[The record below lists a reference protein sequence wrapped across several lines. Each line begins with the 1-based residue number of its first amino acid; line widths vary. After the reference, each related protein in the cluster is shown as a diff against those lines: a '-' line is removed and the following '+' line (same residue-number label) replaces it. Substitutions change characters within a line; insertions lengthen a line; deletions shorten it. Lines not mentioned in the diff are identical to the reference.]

1 MIVSVTASLVVRY
14 FVCSSCDIHSLV
26 TSLFQDM
33 GDEEESGE
41 RASHYLEH
49 WNVIGVTC
57 GVVIERNCVN
67 WLLSG
72 AHINKGACNSVNG
85 EILTWLL
92 F

>member
-1 MIVSVTASLVVRY
+1 MYRVLFIAYSSRRALYLRSDILAVKQSNPSLVP
-14 FVCSSCDIHSLV
+14 
-26 TSLFQDM
+26 SLFQDM

-67 WLLSG
+67 WLL
-72 AHINKGACNSVNG
+72 
-85 EILTWLL
+85 
-92 F
+92 